1 MAAFGLTPEDFGEE
15 DVVQVWPDCW
25 AAVQLLAAVST
36 QWRVS
41 MAGAYGLDYAALFSV
56 MQVWGVRKKKR
67 AEMLHD
73 IRVMEQAVLEMWQEG
88 KNG

>member
-1 MAAFGLTPEDFGEE
+1 M
-15 DVVQVWPDCW
+15 QVWPDCW
-25 AAVQLLAAVST
+25 AAVQLFASVST

-41 MAGAYGLDYAALFSV
+41 RAGAYGLDYGALFCV
-56 MQVWGVRKKKR
+56 MRSWGIRKKKW